1 MEARVEAK
9 HQRSRGD
16 IGEEFV
22 TAEQGVQIVFL
33 MLNEQETQ
41 GIDNNRP
48 GGYASNDI
56 KLGNEEK
63 DEVKH
68 AQNQI
73 ADICRLA
80 GFVDRSVVMFL
91 ISFD

>member
-16 IGEEFV
+16 IGEELV
-22 TAEQGVQIVFL
+22 AAQQGVLVVLL

-41 GIDNNRP
+41 SIDNNRP

-63 DEVKH
+63 DEVKN

-73 ADICRLA
+73 DDICRLA

-91 ISFD
+91 IGFD